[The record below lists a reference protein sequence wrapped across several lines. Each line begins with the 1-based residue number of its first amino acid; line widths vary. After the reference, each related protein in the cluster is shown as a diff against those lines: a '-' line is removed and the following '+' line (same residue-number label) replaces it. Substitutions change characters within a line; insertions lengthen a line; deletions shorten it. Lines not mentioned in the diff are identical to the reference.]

1 MSEFDKILIS
11 RNIKNHFGN
20 PLWKFQLSN
29 TEFQQLKTS
38 FSLCENKNRI
48 NPIDTALYF
57 AEWWKRCYNG
67 GKPSKE
73 VIFQSLGSTVEKII
87 DCESFFKKAKTG
99 AEILGV
105 KWLKKQ
111 NVLFFR
117 TLLLQGG
124 LPIQHIS
131 ENEGSYKNF
140 LLAVLEEQPESI
152 EDFMFQPQIT
162 NLLPPSSR
170 NDIVY
175 ENCLEIV
182 KSILNDENTYDD
194 LLNSNVAI
202 TKITKELRDRKV
214 HLQKKERV
222 SKIQNYWLLNSDPQ
236 KTNLSLRLGLG
247 AHYTK
252 ESLEHILGF
261 EVTEK
266 SYQFFI
272 NDQLVCVFQRM
283 LSGNYKTDWNNQL
296 SQDWTNENL
305 LPNCYVIVNDKKIEV
320 KDFITLIPD
329 FSEPTLWAPFS
340 DNEWRLIKGNSTN
353 SETAAVLFP
362 ETWKYQ
368 RESEVLSIFNL
379 NFNWVRFEG
388 QIEIS
393 NDSFT
398 RHYTSN
404 VCSFDWT
411 IISQNPKWMVK
422 SNMVVVQSI
431 PKIIVYNDQNE
442 ILKLNDYEIFLK
454 TKSAKEWDNIKELNQ
469 IPAGCIDLKILRDQT
484 IAYDCFYNL
493 GNLRIDFQNQSIS
506 SAELSISNASFDVKI
521 KETPILQVFEQ
532 SKNQSY
538 KLSVDTLHN
547 KIPNSI
553 LASLKKGNSK
563 SLYFEIASPFVGMTL
578 IDQDG
583 KIIPEKTHLT
593 FNHLH
598 GIRILSQTNETVII
612 KFKNILRPEVI
623 ISKELHLKAQPLIS
637 FRDELIRLYYLADAM
652 NHENMVS
659 IELQK
664 DGICRQYFLKGFTHS
679 LNVEHQSQGKLS
691 LWNSDDDLSLYAVPL
706 NCSAEKIN
714 LIPLFRE
721 DNNYTITQT
730 NFTSQYIIISSYEK
744 NRHLMPRFVNTD
756 NDFQGIGKNERIELY
771 HNQLNSS
778 DFNSNIWKEVLAYFT
793 ICINQNIPFSTFDQ
807 LRAVSRSSAV
817 ASRVFFFLGINH
829 INPDEFIQRI
839 IPEFEKDLGFC
850 FHWVKKEDWGISINE
865 TSQFIVDRYFTK
877 GDESFTKVVE
887 LFSKYMCENNL
898 SQLIQYFN
906 NQKISTQKVY
916 NPFVDEIR
924 ANLGQRVLK
933 ELPDMKPNVTHYYD
947 IPKNNYGKFSLLIK
961 APIAVAESI
970 KNVQKEFPIWGGNDF
985 REQIRR
991 NIQYAQYLSPEFYN
1005 RIILQVLS

>member
-1 MSEFDKILIS
+1 MSEFDKILVS
-11 RNIKNHFGN
+11 RNLKNHSGN
-20 PLWKFQLSN
+20 PLWKFQLSDV
-29 TEFQQLKTS
+29 EFQQLKTS
-38 FSLCENKNRI
+38 FSICENKNRI
-48 NPIDTALYF
+48 NPVDSALYF
-57 AEWWKRCYNG
+57 AEWWKRYYNG

-73 VIFQSLGSTVEKII
+73 VIFQSLGSIVEKII
-87 DCESFFKKAKTG
+87 DCEDFFKKAKTG

-140 LLAVLEEQPESI
+140 LLAVLEEQPETI
-152 EDFMFQPQIT
+152 EDFMFQTQIT

-194 LLNSNVAI
+194 LLNSNKAL
-202 TKITKELRDRKV
+202 TKITKELKDRKV

-222 SKIQNYWLLNSDPQ
+222 NKIQNYWLLNIDSQ
-236 KTNLSLRLGLG
+236 KATLSLRLGL
-247 AHYTK
+247 ANSYTK
-252 ESLEHILGF
+252 ESLENILGI

-272 NDQLVCVFQRM
+272 NDQLVCNFQKM
-283 LSGNYKTDWNNQL
+283 LSGNYKTEWNNRF
-296 SQDWTNENL
+296 SQDWTTDNL
-305 LPNCYVIVNDKKIEV
+305 LPSSFVIVNSKRFEV
-320 KDFITLIPD
+320 KDFITTVPN
-329 FSEPTLWAPFS
+329 FSEPSLWVPFS

-353 SETAAVLFP
+353 SEIATVLFP
-362 ETWKYQ
+362 GSWK
-368 RESEVLSIFNL
+368 SEQEPEELSVFDF
-379 NFNWVRFEG
+379 NFNWIKFEG
-388 QIEIS
+388 QIEIY
-393 NDSFT
+393 NDFFK
-398 RHYTSN
+398 RYFKSN
-404 VCSFDWT
+404 VSSFDWT
-411 IISQNPKWMVK
+411 IVSQMPKWMLK
-422 SNMVVVQSI
+422 SNMIVVQNL

-442 ILKLNDYEIFLK
+442 ILKSNDYEVFLK
-454 TKSAKEWDNIKELNQ
+454 TKSAEEWENINELTQ
-469 IPAGCIDLKILRDQT
+469 IPMGCIDVKIVRDQT
-484 IAYDCFYNL
+484 IAYDFFYNL
-493 GNLRIDFQNQSIS
+493 GNLKIDFYEQNIS
-506 SAELSISNASFDVKI
+506 YAEMRVSNNGFDFNI
-521 KETPILQVFEQ
+521 KEMPILEVVEQ

-538 KLSVDTLHN
+538 QLSIDPLYN
-547 KIPNSI
+547 IIPNSVF
-553 LASLKKGNSK
+553 ASLKKGNSK
-563 SLYFEIASPFVGMTL
+563 SLYFEITSPFVGMTL
-578 IDQDG
+578 IDQEG
-583 KIIPEKTHLT
+583 KIIPDETHLT

-598 GIRILSQTNETVII
+598 GIRILSQTNESVII

-623 ISKELHLKAQPLIS
+623 ISKELLLKAQPLVS

-652 NHENMVS
+652 NYENMVS

-664 DGICRQYFLKGFTHS
+664 DGVCKEYFLKGFTHS

-706 NCSAEKIN
+706 NCPAENIT
-714 LIPLFRE
+714 LIPLFKE

-730 NFTSQYIIISSYEK
+730 NFTNQYIIISSYEK

-807 LRAVSRSSAV
+807 LRAVSRSSDV

-829 INPDEFIQRI
+829 TNPEEFIQKI
-839 IPEFEKDLGFC
+839 VPEFEKDLGFC
-850 FHWVKKEDWGISINE
+850 FHWVKKEDWGNAIDE
-865 TSQFIVDRYFTK
+865 ASQYIGDKYFTNII
-877 GDESFTKVVE
+877 E
-887 LFSKYMCENNL
+887 LFSKYMCENDL
-898 SQLIQYFN
+898 SQLIQYVN
-906 NQKISTQKVY
+906 NQKIAAQKVY
-916 NPFVDEIR
+916 NPFVNEIR
-924 ANLGQRVLK
+924 AGLGERVLK
-933 ELPDMKPNVTHYYD
+933 ELPEMKPNVTHYYD
-947 IPKNNYGKFSLLIK
+947 IPKNDYGNFFLLIK

-970 KNVQKEFPIWGGNDF
+970 KNVQEEFPIWGGNDF

-1005 RIILQVLS
+1005 RIILQVLSQN

>member
-11 RNIKNHFGN
+11 RSIKNHSGH
-20 PLWKFQLSN
+20 PLWKFQLSDD
-29 TEFQQLKTS
+29 EFRQLKTS
-38 FSLCENKNRI
+38 FSLCENKKKI
-48 NPIDTALYF
+48 NPVDSALYF

-73 VIFQSLGSTVEKII
+73 IIFQSLGSTVEKII
-87 DCESFFKKAKTG
+87 DCEDFFKKAKTG

-140 LLAVLEEQPESI
+140 LLAVLEEQPETI
-152 EDFMFQPQIT
+152 EDFMFQTQIT

-194 LLNSNVAI
+194 LLNSNRAL
-202 TKITKELRDRKV
+202 TKITKELKDRKV

-222 SKIQNYWLLNSDPQ
+222 SKIQNYWLLNIDNQTTS
-236 KTNLSLRLGLG
+236 LSLRLGL
-247 AHYTK
+247 ANNYTK

-266 SYQFFI
+266 NYQFFI
-272 NDQLVCVFQRM
+272 NDQLVCVFQKM

-296 SQDWTNENL
+296 SQEWTNENL
-305 LPNCYVIVNDKKIEV
+305 LPNCYVIVNDNKIEV

-329 FSEPTLWAPFS
+329 FSESTLWTPFS

-362 ETWKYQ
+362 ETWKSQ
-368 RESEVLSIFNL
+368 QESEILNVFGL
-379 NFNWVRFEG
+379 NFNWLKFEG
-388 QIEIS
+388 QIKIFNCLHER
-393 NDSFT
+393 F
-398 RHYTSN
+398 YTSH
-404 VCSFDWT
+404 VSSFDWT
-411 IISQNPKWMVK
+411 IVSQNPKWMVK
-422 SNMVVVQSI
+422 SNMVIVQSI

-442 ILKLNDYEIFLK
+442 ILKSNDYEVFLK
-454 TKSAKEWDNIKELNQ
+454 TKSADEWENIKELNQ
-469 IPAGCIDLKILRDQT
+469 IPVGCIDMKIVRDQT
-484 IAYDCFYNL
+484 IAYDCFYNI
-493 GNLRIDFQNQSIS
+493 GNLKIDFQKQNIS
-506 SAELSISNASFDVKI
+506 SAELSISNVGFDFNI

-532 SKNQSY
+532 TKNQAY
-538 KLSVDTLHN
+538 QLTLDTLHN
-547 KIPNSI
+547 KIPNNI
-553 LASLKKGNSK
+553 LASLKKGKSK
-563 SLYFEIASPFVGMTL
+563 SLYFEITSPFVGMTL
-578 IDQDG
+578 IDQEG
-583 KIIPEKTHLT
+583 KIIPDETHLT

-598 GIRILSQTNETVII
+598 GIRILSQTNESVII
-612 KFKNILRPEVI
+612 KFKNIQRPEVI
-623 ISKELHLKAQPLIS
+623 ISKELLLKAQPLVY

-664 DGICRQYFLKGFTHS
+664 DGICKQYFLKGFTHS
-679 LNVEHQSQGKLS
+679 LNVENQSQGKFS
-691 LWNSDDDLSLYAVPL
+691 LRNSDDDLSLYAVPL
-706 NCSAEKIN
+706 NCSAENIN
-714 LIPLFRE
+714 LIPLFKE
-721 DNNYTITQT
+721 ENNYTITKT
-730 NFTSQYIIISSYEK
+730 NFTNQYIIISSYEK

-756 NDFQGIGKNERIELY
+756 KDFQGLGKNERIELY
-771 HNQLNSS
+771 HNQLNCS
-778 DFNSNIWKEVLAYFT
+778 DFNSNIWKEVLAYFN

-829 INPDEFIQRI
+829 TNPDEFIQRI

-850 FHWVKKEDWGISINE
+850 FHWVKKEDWEDAINE
-865 TSQFIVDRYFTK
+865 TSQFIGNEYFTN
-877 GDESFTKVVE
+877 VIA
-887 LFSKYMCENNL
+887 LFSKYMCENEL
-898 SQLIQYFN
+898 SQLIQYIN
-906 NQKISTQKVY
+906 NQKIATENVY
-916 NPFVDEIR
+916 NPFINEIR
-924 ANLGQRVLK
+924 AGLGERVLK
-933 ELPDMKPNVTHYYD
+933 ELPDMKPKINDYYAV
-947 IPKNNYGKFSLLIK
+947 PKNDYGKFSLLIK

-970 KNVQKEFPIWGGNDF
+970 LNVQEEFPIWGGNDF
-985 REQIRR
+985 VEQIRR